1 MKRIVKYFLITVVS
15 IGLGYSQSL
24 EETLESMAT
33 ANAQGYLGPMVTAFG
48 MGINSGTYHNAKPHS
63 LLGFDIK
70 MGISMTPIADEGKI
84 FDFTFPDIDTSIPIT
99 IGGNS
104 TNFDVNLNDI
114 YESDRTSSTMFGA
127 ATSNSIAIDNTKLQ
141 ELHAALVTQLA
152 GEMSITENVVIDM
165 YGDEISTAINN
176 GIPVISTPA
185 GLNIPVV
192 PMVVPQLSVGLPKDI
207 EITLR
212 GIPSLENDNFGK
224 LTYFGFGGKIG
235 LNQFIPIPNIALPR
249 IAVGYYSTNLAV
261 GDIMKMKNSI
271 ATLQVSK
278 SIPFLTVYGGFGLEN
293 SSLDVKYNYIDEF
306 TNTEIPINFNI
317 DGENKFR
324 TTVGGR
330 LKLFL
335 LTINADYNIGEFN
348 TYNVGVGLTL
358 R

>member
-1 MKRIVKYFLITVVS
+1 MKRIVKYLLITVVS
-15 IGLGYSQSL
+15 IGLGYSQSF
-24 EETLESMAT
+24 EETLESMAK

-48 MGINSGTYHNAKPHS
+48 MGINSGSYHNAKPHS

-70 MGISMTPIADEGKI
+70 MGISITPTSDEGKI
-84 FDFTFPDIDTSIPIT
+84 YDFALPDALIDIDMGSAIGT
-99 IGGNS
+99 IS
-104 TNFDVNLNDI
+104 LNPSDI
-114 YESDRTSSTMFGA
+114 YEEDRTSSTMFGENI
-127 ATSNSIAIDNTKLQ
+127 SNSIEIDKTKLQ
-141 ELHAALVTQLA
+141 AVIVTKLAL
-152 GEMSITENVVIDM
+152 ENGVSEDDVSDM
-165 YGDEISTAINN
+165 YEEEINAAVNDS
-176 GIPVISTPA
+176 GIPAIMTPA
-185 GLNIPVV
+185 GFNLPFV
-192 PMVVPQLSVGLPKDI
+192 PMFVPQLSVGLPKDI

-212 GIPSLENDNFGK
+212 GVPSLENDNFGK

-249 IAVGYYSTNLAV
+249 FAVGYYSTNLAI
-261 GDIMKMKNSI
+261 GGIMKMKNSI

-293 SSLDVKYNYIDEF
+293 SSLDVKYNYIDEL

-348 TYNVGVGLTL
+348 TYNIGVGFTL